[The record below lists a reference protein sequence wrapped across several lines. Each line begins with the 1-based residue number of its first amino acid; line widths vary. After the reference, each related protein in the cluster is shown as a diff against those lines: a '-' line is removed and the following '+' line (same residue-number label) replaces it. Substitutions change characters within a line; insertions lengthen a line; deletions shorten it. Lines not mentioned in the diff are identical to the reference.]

1 MEYIFGT
8 KLYDGKY
15 CEYLETKGDSYTEFE
30 PGVFREYNIE
40 TSLLNIKHTF
50 RVLFRFKIQED
61 LEGKF
66 CTWYY
71 IDNHTTD
78 IDRTPAINAT
88 LTEHQGQLNEQS
100 EAIDDIIIDLLNR

>member
-15 CEYLETKGDSYTEFE
+15 CEFLQTKGENYTELE
-30 PGVFREYNIE
+30 PGVFASHIVETHEYIIE
-40 TSLLNIKHTF
+40 HKF
-50 RVLFRFKIQED
+50 RVLFRFKAQED
-61 LEGKF
+61 LEGNF

-78 IDRTPAINAT
+78 IDRTPGINAS
-88 LTEHQGQLNEQS
+88 LVSQQNQLNEQS
-100 EAIDDIIIDLLNR
+100 NAIDDILIDLLSR